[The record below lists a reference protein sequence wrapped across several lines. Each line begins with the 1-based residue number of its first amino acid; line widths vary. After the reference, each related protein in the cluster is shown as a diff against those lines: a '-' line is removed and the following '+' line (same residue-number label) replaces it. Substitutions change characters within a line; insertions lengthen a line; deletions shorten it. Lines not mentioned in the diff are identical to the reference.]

1 MNTFHKKVFS
11 HLKIIYQHILPD
23 EEIDN
28 LTDQIFEIT
37 PQVKNDDRLE
47 NWNESD
53 IFLITYGDS
62 IVSTKDKKLKTLKKF
77 VDGFINPHF
86 NNIHILP
93 FFPFSSDDGFSI
105 VDYKKVRDDLGS
117 WEDIILLSK
126 DYRVMADIVINHSS
140 KQSEYFS

>member
-23 EEIDN
+23 EEINN
-28 LTDQIFEIT
+28 LTDQIFENN

-62 IVSTKDKKLKTLKKF
+62 IVTAKDKKLKTLK
-77 VDGFINPHF
+77 N
-86 NNIHILP
+86 
-93 FFPFSSDDGFSI
+93 
-105 VDYKKVRDDLGS
+105 
-117 WEDIILLSK
+117 LL
-126 DYRVMADIVINHSS
+126 MNL
-140 KQSEYFS
+140 

>member
-1 MNTFHKKVFS
+1 MFS
-11 HLKIIYQHILPD
+11 YSYCIKHIG
-23 EEIDN
+23 
-28 LTDQIFEIT
+28 IFEIT

-62 IVSTKDKKLKTLKKF
+62 IFSAKNKKLKTLKNF
-77 VDGFINPHF
+77 VDEFIKPYF

-105 VDYKKVRDDLGS
+105 IDYKRVRDDLGG
-117 WEDIILLSK
+117 WEDISLLSQ
-126 DYRVMADIVINHSS
+126 DYRVMADIVINHASR
-140 KQSEYFS
+140 QSEYFDEKWVNNYIKTVLFDF